1 MRLLSTGNAAED
13 DAKILTSLGMKVSEL
28 SSYLGVIWHTVSK
41 EGIAEINAGL
51 QESAAKCGIDPGS
64 LGQFA
69 LLVEG
74 VLCMNGTDAGDWALA
89 WTQVIKHIKAHKKM
103 PAIEDIFSSG
113 EDTESKGASKAEDN
127 PTSKV
132 KHEASRLR

>member
-28 SSYLGVIWHTVSK
+28 SSYLGVIWHTVSGD
-41 EGIAEINAGL
+41 GIAEVNPGL

-74 VLCMNGTDAGDWALA
+74 VLCMNGTDAGDWALPCMDA
-89 WTQVIKHIKAHKKM
+89 SDQAHQGSQEN
-103 PAIEDIFSSG
+103 A
-113 EDTESKGASKAEDN
+113 N
-127 PTSKV
+127 N
-132 KHEASRLR
+132 